1 MQSNRIFS
9 YSAALVILVTV
20 CFGVGNARAD
30 VTGQISG
37 AVKDP
42 AGAMMAGVVVSV
54 SNMDTGFQ
62 QTTKT
67 DPQGVFGFPA
77 LPVGHYTLRAL
88 QKSFKEYGQE
98 GLTLDVNTALRADI
112 VLQLGAETQQVTVD
126 ASAVQVE
133 TASTQMG
140 AVITSEKMT
149 TVPIN
154 GRSYTDL
161 LALQPGVTYSSSGQY
176 GGLPISGD
184 LNPGNLS
191 VSGGRESANGFM
203 VNGANVQEGANM
215 GTAII
220 LNLDSIAILAS
231 NSFMNTSGK
240 DRK

>member
-67 DPQGVFGFPA
+67 DFQGVFGFPA

-98 GLTLDVNTALRADI
+98 GLTLDVNTALLR
-112 VLQLGAETQQVTVD
+112 LC
-126 ASAVQVE
+126 
-133 TASTQMG
+133 
-140 AVITSEKMT
+140 
-149 TVPIN
+149 
-154 GRSYTDL
+154 
-161 LALQPGVTYSSSGQY
+161 SSSEQRRSRSQWMHRRFR
-176 GGLPISGD
+176 LRPRA
-184 LNPGNLS
+184 P
-191 VSGGRESANGFM
+191 RW
-203 VNGANVQEGANM
+203 VQSSP
-215 GTAII
+215 
-220 LNLDSIAILAS
+220 L
-231 NSFMNTSGK
+231 K
-240 DRK
+240 R